1 VIVIVECL
9 LNRDGNGYS
18 LKNQAKN
25 PFPSNYRPELDVTN
39 ELGESLAL
47 DYMQLIGILRWAV
60 ELGKID
66 IF

>member
-1 VIVIVECL
+1 M
-9 LNRDGNGYS
+9 S
-18 LKNQAKN
+18 
-25 PFPSNYRPELDVTN
+25 

>member
-1 VIVIVECL
+1 
-9 LNRDGNGYS
+9 LNACSTGYS